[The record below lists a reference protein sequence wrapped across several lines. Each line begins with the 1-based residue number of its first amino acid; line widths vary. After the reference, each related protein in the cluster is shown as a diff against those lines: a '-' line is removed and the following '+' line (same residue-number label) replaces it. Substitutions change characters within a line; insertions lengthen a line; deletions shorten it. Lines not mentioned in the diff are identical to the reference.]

1 MLQLSRMADYG
12 VRVLSHMLRSE
23 KDLHTAPA
31 LAAETGLGEATVSK
45 LLKQLTRQ
53 NILCSS
59 RGVNGGYCLA
69 RPATEISISEVI
81 EAVDGPIA
89 LTRCVDHPEK
99 TDCGCPHQGS
109 CDLKANWQKMNDA
122 VKGAM
127 AQVSL
132 ADLLEKTA

>member
-12 VRVLSHMLRSE
+12 VRLLSHMLRSD
-23 KDLHTAPA
+23 KTLHTAPA
-31 LAAETGLGEATVSK
+31 LAESTGLGEATVSK

-53 NILCSS
+53 NILCST

-69 RPATEISISEVI
+69 RPATDISLTEVI

-89 LTRCVDHPEK
+89 LTRCVEHPEK
-99 TDCGCPHQGS
+99 TECNCPHEAN

-122 VKGAM
+122 VKGAIDR
-127 AQVSL
+127 VTL
-132 ADLLEKTA
+132 ADMLEIK